1 MVSGPQGPKT
11 RKNTWFLASKPPRGG
26 PGTKMARNSIQ
37 NCWFGVPFRGPPRLW
52 TFVKK
57 AVSAFLPIPGS
68 AHSEWG
74 FPTSVTTKYVPI
86 PGSARSEWGFL
97 TSDIAKGPTYVP
109 KNVFLRGFRFLKAL
123 PRPWKRQAA
132 RNLRA
137 FGVSVEF
144 LHCLGCFFRHCLG
157 LGSAK
162 RLVIYVLWVPPL
174 KNTSLEGLFLSLPR
188 PWKRQ
193 KARNLHAFSGPRQK
207 RFV

>member
-1 MVSGPQGPKT
+1 MVSGRQGPKT
-11 RKNTWFLASKPPRGG
+11 YKNKWFLASKPPRGG

-37 NCWFGVPFRGPPRLW
+37 NCWFGGPFRGPPRLW

-74 FPTSVTTKYVPI
+74 FPTSVTTKYAPI

-109 KNVFLRGFRFLKAL
+109 KNVFFTWFSLSKCIASALEAPSGSQFTCFGGLRRIFTLFRVFFQAL
-123 PRPWKRQAA
+123 PRPWKRQTA

-137 FGVSVEF
+137 LGASVKKYFSERPF
-144 LHCLGCFFRHCLG
+144 SRTASALEAPK
-157 LGSAK
+157 GS
-162 RLVIYVLWVPPL
+162 
-174 KNTSLEGLFLSLPR
+174 
-188 PWKRQ
+188 
-193 KARNLHAFSGPRQK
+193 
-207 RFV
+207 